1 VSGLTYKAA
10 VSTDPHSGP
19 MDEPVA
25 ASRPDLPLQAVL
37 AIVRCALQEDLP
49 WGDIT
54 TESLVPKELAAFGR
68 FVIKADGVVSGLPVA
83 EAVFRVLE
91 PGVCFKALR
100 QDGDRVEAGST
111 IAEVRGM
118 ARTILTGERTALNL
132 LQRMS
137 GIATATAQYVEAVRG
152 TGATITDTRKTVPGL
167 RLLDKYAVRCGG
179 GSNHRF
185 SLSDA
190 VLVKDNHVAA
200 VGGRLLPAALRAAR
214 RSIPHTMTIEVE
226 VDRLDQ
232 IEEALEGGADIIL
245 LDNMGTEELR
255 QAAAVI
261 GGRARI
267 EASGGIGLETVR
279 QVAETGVD
287 LISIG
292 ALTHSVKALDIS
304 LEISLET

>member
-1 VSGLTYKAA
+1 MSGLTYGADVPTDLRSVRIDVANAA
-10 VSTDPHSGP
+10 GP
-19 MDEPVA
+19 
-25 ASRPDLPLQAVL
+25 PDLPLQPVL
-37 AIVRCALQEDLP
+37 AIVRSSLQEDLP
-49 WGDIT
+49 WGDVT
-54 TESLVPKELAAFGR
+54 TESLVPKELAAVGR
-68 FVIKADGVVSGLPVA
+68 IVVKADGVISGLPVA
-83 EAVFRVLE
+83 EAVFRELE
-91 PGVCFKALR
+91 PGICFKALR

-111 IAEVRGM
+111 IAEVHGR

-137 GIATATAQYVEAVRG
+137 GIATATSQYVEAVAS
-152 TGATITDTRKTVPGL
+152 TGATITDTRKTAPGL

-200 VGGRLLPAALRAAR
+200 VGERSLAAALRTAR
-214 RSIPHTMTIEVE
+214 RSIPHTMVIEVE

-232 IEEALEGGADIIL
+232 IEEALQGGTDIIL
-245 LDNMGTEELR
+245 LDNMGIEELR
-255 QAAAVI
+255 AAVAVV
-261 GGRARI
+261 GRRART

-279 QVAETGVD
+279 RVAEAGVD

-292 ALTHSVKALDIS
+292 ALTHSVRALDIS